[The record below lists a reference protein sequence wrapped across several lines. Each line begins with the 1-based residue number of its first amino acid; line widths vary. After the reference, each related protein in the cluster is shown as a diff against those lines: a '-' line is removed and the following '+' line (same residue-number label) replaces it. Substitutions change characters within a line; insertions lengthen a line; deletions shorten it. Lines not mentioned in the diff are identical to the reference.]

1 MLGEQETRPWVRL
14 AATAGLARHR
24 PGDLLLSTLARAGFC
39 ELLAERTG
47 LHCGE
52 LFLFGLLSLM
62 DAVLAEPMATVLEKI
77 PVKQETKAAL
87 LGAPSPFSPISALMR
102 AQDRGDWEA
111 MLELSQELQLEQEF
125 AAKTN
130 WEAMRWAH
138 EVTRGL

>member
-1 MLGEQETRPWVRL
+1 
-14 AATAGLARHR
+14 
-24 PGDLLLSTLARAGFC
+24 LLLSTLAPAGFC

-47 LHCGE
+47 LDRGE